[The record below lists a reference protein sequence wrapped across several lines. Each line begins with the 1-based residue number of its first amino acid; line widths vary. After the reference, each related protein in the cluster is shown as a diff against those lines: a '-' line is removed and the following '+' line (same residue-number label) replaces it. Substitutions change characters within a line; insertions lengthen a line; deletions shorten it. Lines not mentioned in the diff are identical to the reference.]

1 MSIAEQTNHID
12 GIQSPAPDERDV
24 PYRGG
29 RLLVQPIVSVSWLT
43 AAAVI
48 ALWAAVTLS
57 GWADPLF
64 LPDPVSVLRAL
75 WNLSV
80 HGTLLADVGVSLVRI
95 LSGWTIGT
103 LAGLFVGT
111 LMGVSSVGRS
121 VGTPLI
127 GTLFPI
133 PKIAM
138 LPLFILWFGIGE
150 PSKIATIALGVFFP
164 TAISTTGGIENVSRQ
179 LVRMG
184 LSFNLP
190 ARSIIFKV
198 LLPGALP
205 AILSGFRI
213 SSALA
218 LILLVSAEMI
228 GAERG
233 IGSFVLQAG
242 SLMQTDQLLAG
253 VVVLSLLGFLI
264 SLIVSAVER
273 RVLTWR

>member
-1 MSIAEQTNHID
+1 MSIAEQTGRVDVINSQALD
-12 GIQSPAPDERDV
+12 GRDV

-29 RLLVQPIVSVSWLT
+29 RLLVQPIVSVSWFT

-48 ALWAAVTLS
+48 ALWAGVTLTGRVDS
-57 GWADPLF
+57 LF

-75 WNLSV
+75 WDLSV

-95 LSGWTIGT
+95 LGGWTIGT

-111 LMGVSSVGRS
+111 LMGVSSIARS

-138 LPLFILWFGIGE
+138 LPLFLLWFGIGE

-164 TAISTTGGIENVSRQ
+164 MAISTISGIENVGRQ

-184 LSFNLP
+184 LSFNLS

-205 AILSGFRI
+205 AILAGFRI

-253 VVVLSLLGFLI
+253 VVVLSVLGFLI
-264 SLIVSAVER
+264 SLIVSRVER
-273 RVLTWR
+273 SVLTWR

>member
-1 MSIAEQTNHID
+1 MSIAEQRGRVDLTPTETA
-12 GIQSPAPDERDV
+12 GRDV

-29 RLLVQPIVSVSWLT
+29 RLLLQPMVTVSWLT

-48 ALWAAVTLS
+48 ALWATVTLT
-57 GWADPLF
+57 GRVDPLF
-64 LPDPVSVLRAL
+64 LPDPISVLRAI
-75 WNLSV
+75 WDLSV
-80 HGTLLADVGVSLVRI
+80 HGTLLADVAVSLLRI
-95 LSGWTIGT
+95 LIGWAIGT

-111 LMGVSSVGRS
+111 LMGVSSVVRS

-150 PSKIATIALGVFFP
+150 PSKVATIALGVFFP
-164 TAISTTGGIENVSRQ
+164 TAISTTSGIENVGRQ

-190 ARSIIFKV
+190 VRSIIFKV

-205 AILSGFRI
+205 AILAGFRI

-253 VVVLSLLGFLI
+253 VVMLSVLGFLI
-264 SLIVSAVER
+264 SLIVSMVER
-273 RVLTWR
+273 RVLKWR

>member
-1 MSIAEQTNHID
+1 MSMAERREAV
-12 GIQSPAPDERDV
+12 APVPVLDEGREV

-29 RLLVQPIVSVSWLT
+29 RLLVHPMAGISWLT
-43 AAAVI
+43 AIVVI
-48 ALWAAVTLS
+48 ALWAVVTLT
-57 GWADPLF
+57 GRVDPLF
-64 LPDPVSVLRAL
+64 LPDPVSVLRAI
-75 WNLSV
+75 WDLSV
-80 HGTLLADVGVSLVRI
+80 HGTLLADVGVSLLRI
-95 LSGWTIGT
+95 LTGWVIGT
-103 LAGLFVGT
+103 LAGLSFGT
-111 LMGVSSVGRS
+111 LMGVSSVARS

-150 PSKIATIALGVFFP
+150 PSKVATIALGVFFP
-164 TAISTTGGIENVSRQ
+164 TAISTTSGIENVGRQ

-190 ARSIIFKV
+190 VRSIIFKV

-205 AILSGFRI
+205 AILAGFRI

-253 VVVLSLLGFLI
+253 VVVLSVLGFLI
-264 SLIVSAVER
+264 SVIVSIVER
-273 RVLTWR
+273 RVLRWR

>member
-1 MSIAEQTNHID
+1 MSTLERTGRVD
-12 GIQSPAPDERDV
+12 MAPTGAAGSDV

-29 RLLVQPIVSVSWLT
+29 RLLVQPMVAVSWLT

-48 ALWAAVTLS
+48 ALWAAVTLT
-57 GWADPLF
+57 GHVDPLF
-64 LPDPVSVLRAL
+64 LPDPISVLRAIRD
-75 WNLSV
+75 LSV
-80 HGTLLADVGVSLVRI
+80 HGTLFADVGVSLLRI
-95 LSGWTIGT
+95 LIGWAIGT
-103 LAGLFVGT
+103 LAGLLVGT
-111 LMGVSSVGRS
+111 LMGVSSVARS

-150 PSKIATIALGVFFP
+150 PSKVATIALGVFFP
-164 TAISTTGGIENVSRQ
+164 TAISTTSGIENVGRQ

-190 ARSIIFKV
+190 VRSIIFKV

-205 AILSGFRI
+205 AILAGFRI

-228 GAERG
+228 GAEHG

-253 VVVLSLLGFLI
+253 VVVLSVLGFVI
-264 SLIVSAVER
+264 SLIVSIVER
-273 RVLTWR
+273 RLLRWR

>member
-1 MSIAEQTNHID
+1 MTIAEQTGLVD
-12 GIQSPAPDERDV
+12 RPASPTLGGSDV
-24 PYRGG
+24 PYRGD
-29 RLLVQPIVSVSWLT
+29 RFLVQPVVSVSWLT
-43 AAAVI
+43 AAVVI
-48 ALWAAVTLS
+48 ALWAGVTLT
-57 GWADPLF
+57 GRVDPLF
-64 LPDPVSVLRAL
+64 LPDPISVLRAL

-95 LSGWTIGT
+95 LAGWTLGT

-111 LMGVSSVGRS
+111 LMGVSSVARS

-150 PSKIATIALGVFFP
+150 PSKVATIALGVFFP
-164 TAISTTGGIENVSRQ
+164 TAISTTGGIENVGRQ

-190 ARSIIFKV
+190 ARSIVFKV

-253 VVVLSLLGFLI
+253 VVVLSVLGFLI
-264 SLIVSAVER
+264 SLIVSSVER
-273 RVLTWR
+273 RLLTWR

>member
-1 MSIAEQTNHID
+1 MSIAEQTGGID
-12 GIQSPAPDERDV
+12 GIHSSAADGNDV
-24 PYRGG
+24 PFRGD
-29 RLLVQPIVSVSWLT
+29 RLLVHPIVSVSWLT

-48 ALWAAVTLS
+48 ALWAVFTLT
-57 GWADPLF
+57 GRVDPLF
-64 LPDPVSVLRAL
+64 LPDPLSVLRAL
-75 WNLSV
+75 WDLSM

-95 LSGWTIGT
+95 LVGWAIGT

-111 LMGVSSVGRS
+111 LMGVSSVARS

-164 TAISTTGGIENVSRQ
+164 TAISTASGIENVGRQ

-184 LSFNLP
+184 LSFNLS
-190 ARSIIFKV
+190 ARSIIFKI

-205 AILSGFRI
+205 AILAGFRI

-233 IGSFVLQAG
+233 IG
-242 SLMQTDQLLAG
+242 
-253 VVVLSLLGFLI
+253 
-264 SLIVSAVER
+264 
-273 RVLTWR
+273 

>member
-12 GIQSPAPDERDV
+12 GIQSPAADERDV

-111 LMGVSSVGRS
+111 LMGVSSVARS

-164 TAISTTGGIENVSRQ
+164 TAISTTGGIENVGRQ

-273 RVLTWR
+273 RVLMWR

>member
-1 MSIAEQTNHID
+1 MSIAEQTSGVD
-12 GIQSPAPDERDV
+12 GIHSSAANGHDV

-29 RLLVQPIVSVSWLT
+29 RFLVHPIVSVSWLT
-43 AAAVI
+43 AGAVI
-48 ALWAAVTLS
+48 ALWAVLTLT
-57 GWADPLF
+57 ARVDPLF
-64 LPDPVSVLRAL
+64 LPDPVSVLHAL
-75 WNLSV
+75 WDLSV

-95 LSGWTIGT
+95 VIGWALGT

-111 LMGVSSVGRS
+111 LMGVSSVARS

-150 PSKIATIALGVFFP
+150 PSKVATIALGVFFP
-164 TAISTTGGIENVSRQ
+164 TAISTTSGIENVGRQ

-184 LSFNLP
+184 LSFNLS
-190 ARSIIFKV
+190 ARSIIFKI

-205 AILSGFRI
+205 AILAGFRI

-253 VVVLSLLGFLI
+253 VVVLSLLGFGI
-264 SLIVSAVER
+264 SLIVSLVER
-273 RVLTWR
+273 HLLTWR

>member
-1 MSIAEQTNHID
+1 MSTAEQSSGIDRIASSTTNGD
-12 GIQSPAPDERDV
+12 DV

-29 RLLVQPIVSVSWLT
+29 RFLVRPIVSVSWLT

-48 ALWAAVTLS
+48 AVWAIVTIT
-57 GWADPLF
+57 GRVDPLF
-64 LPDPVSVLRAL
+64 LPDPVSVFRAL
-75 WNLSV
+75 WDLSV
-80 HGTLLADVGVSLVRI
+80 HGTLATDVGVSLVRI
-95 LSGWTIGT
+95 LVGWAIGS

-111 LMGVSSVGRS
+111 LMGVSSVARS

-164 TAISTTGGIENVSRQ
+164 TAISTTSGIENVGRQ

-184 LSFNLP
+184 LSFNLS
-190 ARSIIFKV
+190 ARSIIFKI

-205 AILSGFRI
+205 AILAGFRI

-233 IGSFVLQAG
+233 IGAFVLQAG

-253 VVVLSLLGFLI
+253 VVVLSLLGFGI
-264 SLIVSAVER
+264 SLVVSFAER
-273 RVLTWR
+273 HLLTWR